1 MPDVC
6 VLCEQ
11 KFSADPLARGD
22 GAVKRKY
29 FTKAAGFLLKIFI
42 GMLICAVLYLC
53 VYGMALIGIP
63 EAEEVE
69 RITISYSEFPDEV
82 RELTE
87 KEDLEMVIQL
97 SDFLNYS
104 LLGEDASDSP
114 PIVTVTY
121 FLKNGDTVTVSA
133 NRTSVWWKGKVH
145 ALKQEDLF
153 VNLTE
158 GIFF

>member
-1 MPDVC
+1 MSDVC

-11 KFSADPLARGD
+11 KFSADPLARG
-22 GAVKRKY
+22 GWRSEKKIFY
-29 FTKAAGFLLKIFI
+29 ESAGFLLKIFI

-97 SDFLNYS
+97 CDFLNYS

-121 FLKNGDTVTVSA
+121 FLKNGDTVIVSA

-145 ALKQEDLF
+145 ALKQEELF

-158 GIFF
+158 EIFF